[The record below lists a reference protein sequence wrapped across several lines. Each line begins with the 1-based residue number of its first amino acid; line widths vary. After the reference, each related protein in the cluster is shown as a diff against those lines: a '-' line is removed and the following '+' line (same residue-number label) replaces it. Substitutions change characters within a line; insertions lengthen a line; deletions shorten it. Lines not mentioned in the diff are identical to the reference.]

1 MSTSIGNL
9 SADNHVKARIDRQ
22 FENMS
27 PALQKAAAWLRK
39 NTYKAV
45 FMSIKDIALAAEVS
59 DATVHRLCSV
69 LGYSGF
75 NELKKDLKAD
85 ELSLRTLRRL
95 EKNLEAPPSSF
106 MQKAIEIELQNLQ
119 QTFTPELESS
129 LHEAADMLISARRV
143 YVVGWRMTLSVA
155 HSLYYQLHLVF
166 GNAVL
171 IPSATEITEHLAF
184 IGEDDVLLAMHFPRY
199 SRIITQTVD
208 EAKELGA
215 RCIIMT
221 DSPLAPS
228 FSRSDA
234 ALVAATDSPGFLDSY
249 VTPLLISQLLI
260 QLIALKQPDQI
271 KAQLRKQ
278 EQLFEDFGMFRP

>member
-1 MSTSIGNL
+1 MSAMDNQAAGNQ
-9 SADNHVKARIDRQ
+9 VKSRIDRQ
-22 FENMS
+22 FDSMS

-45 FMSIKDIALAAEVS
+45 FMSIKDIAKSADVS

-75 NELKKDLKAD
+75 HELKKDLQVD

-95 EKNLEAPPSSF
+95 EKNLQAPPSSF
-106 MQKAIEIELQNLQ
+106 MQKAMEMELQNLQ
-119 QTFTPELESS
+119 HTFTSELESA
-129 LHEAADMLISARRV
+129 LNEAAQLLLNARRI

-155 HSLYYQLHLVF
+155 HSLYYQLHLIF

-199 SRIITQTVD
+199 SRIITQTVE
-208 EAKELGA
+208 EAKARGA
-215 RCIIMT
+215 RCILLT

-228 FSRSDA
+228 FAHCDA
-234 ALVAATDSPGFLDSY
+234 ALVAAIDSPGFLDSY
-249 VTPLLISQLLI
+249 VTPLLISQMLI
-260 QLIALKQPDQI
+260 QLIALKRPEPI
-271 KAQLRKQ
+271 KEQLRKQ
-278 EQLFEDFGMFRP
+278 EQLFEGFGMFRP